1 MVTDD
6 PRFGLRAL
14 RITVGGSDLSIR
26 LSAASFFYVRVVI
39 RPAQQPWCRN
49 RRDGSRRSAL
59 SDGDI
64 RLVRR
69 GSFLPKCRTS
79 LAIGGRVRQTLAAN
93 RALQTDALGSLL
105 SPTPASTLLVVR
117 RVKHIRRH
125 LSTLRATMP
134 RHLGG
139 GRPSHHVVSLPLR
152 RFGAE
157 IIAIAASISSA

>member
-1 MVTDD
+1 MTFDS
-6 PRFGLRAL
+6 F
-14 RITVGGSDLSIR
+14 VGGRSSPNAVR
-26 LSAASFFYVRVVI
+26 LW
-39 RPAQQPWCRN
+39 P
-49 RRDGSRRSAL
+49 L
-59 SDGDI
+59 E
-64 RLVRR
+64 
-69 GSFLPKCRTS
+69 
-79 LAIGGRVRQTLAAN
+79 RVRQTLAAN

-152 RFGAE
+152 RLGAE